1 MGKIQIINIR
11 ILCVG
16 SPLRDKLSLAIL
28 HLQEDGKVQELYNK
42 WWKGTGKCMSDRKAT
57 ESKANAL
64 DVNNVGG
71 IFVVLL
77 GGLAIAVLVAFLE
90 FIWKSRKNAQEDRVR
105 LNNSGLTW

>member
-11 ILCVG
+11 IFCIG

-105 LNNSGLTW
+105 LNNSGLT